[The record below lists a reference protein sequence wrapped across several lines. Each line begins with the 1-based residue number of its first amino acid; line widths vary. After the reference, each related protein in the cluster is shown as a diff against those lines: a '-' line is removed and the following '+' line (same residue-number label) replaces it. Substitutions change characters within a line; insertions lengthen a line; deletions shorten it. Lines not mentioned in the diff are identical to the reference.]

1 MTSIDLYNIFVKKKH
16 CEQVELWKDLMT
28 DDQYIFLNR
37 LMIDNEKNIIMYL
50 MGMDYITFEQHLFLV
65 ELNHDLK
72 KDFEFIDHD
81 TAIQLFKD
89 RLLQYDFLFDFI
101 MSYASETRD
110 FFNIKRSK
118 HFYKFI
124 PILLKLYEKYKD
136 KFLAKSAEEDFNSV
150 INFLKS
156 NIP

>member
-1 MTSIDLYNIFVKKKH
+1 MNSTDLYYIFVKKTH
-16 CEQVELWKDLMT
+16 CEQIGIWTELELK
-28 DDQYIFLNR
+28 DQYIFLNR
-37 LMIDNEKNIIMYL
+37 LMVDNEKNTIMYL

-72 KDFEFIDHD
+72 KDFEFIYHD
-81 TAIQLFKD
+81 TALQLFKD

-101 MSYASETRD
+101 MSYATETRD

-118 HFYKFI
+118 HFYKFV
-124 PILLKLYEKYKD
+124 PILLKLYERYKD
-136 KFLAKSAEEDFNSV
+136 KFLTKSAEEDFKSV
-150 INFLKS
+150 IEFLQS